1 MKRPDIFIVDDDAK
15 FGKYMKKFLHQK
27 VGEDLEI
34 IYISKIREAIER
46 IKKENPRI
54 ALIDIVFEN
63 DPVNRNGLKIIE
75 RIASVVDT
83 DFIVVTGGG
92 TLADFFR
99 AGQLA
104 VKGIWEKEWDFT
116 PLVELTSKLLKESS
130 RAEGLVKDRNL
141 PVFIAEDPQ
150 SEVILKNIEIA
161 ADSDLPVLITGETG
175 VGKDVAA
182 RLIHL
187 LSRRKSKP
195 FRIFDA
201 GAIESS
207 LVARELFGNEKGAFT
222 GADKGYKGL
231 FREADQGSLFIDEIS
246 NMNLENQKY
255 LLRALN
261 NPQKIRPI
269 GSSAEVEVNVR
280 IILATN
286 KDLATLVNSSNFR
299 QDLYSRIDNPLRIH
313 IPPLHKRKKDIP
325 ALMNYFIHS
334 LKLNHRPT
342 VNFTDQAKS
351 FLIQDY
357 SWPMNVRQLEQFIG
371 GMGVKYGDQGT
382 VDLKTVQENLKVQSV
397 SETSSPKR
405 IEDLEEPKT
414 LQQIK
419 KQAERNA
426 VMKSLELA
434 KFNISQAARSLD
446 ISREHLYRLIDKHQ
460 LRDWLENNK

>member
-1 MKRPDIFIVDDDAK
+1 MKRPDIFIVDDDVK
-15 FGKYMKKFLHQK
+15 FGKYMKKFLQQK
-27 VGEDLEI
+27 VGENLEI

-46 IKKENPRI
+46 IKKENPKI

-63 DPVNRNGLKIIE
+63 DPVNKNGLEIIE

-116 PLVELTSKLLKESS
+116 PLVELTSQLLKDSS
-130 RAEGLVKDRNL
+130 RKEGLIEFKNF
-141 PVFIAEDPQ
+141 PTFIKEDPQ
-150 SEVILKNIEIA
+150 SKIVWKNIETA
-161 ADSDLPVLITGETG
+161 AQSDLPVLITGETG

-182 RLIHL
+182 RLIHM
-187 LSRRKSKP
+187 LSKRKNKP

-201 GAIESS
+201 GAIEPS

-222 GADKGYKGL
+222 GADKAYKGL
-231 FREADQGSLFIDEIS
+231 FREADCGSLFIDEIS

-286 KDLATLVNSSNFR
+286 KNLATLVNSSDFR

-313 IPPLHKRKKDIP
+313 IPPLCKRRKDIP
-325 ALMNYFIHS
+325 ALMDYFVRS

-342 VNFTDQAKS
+342 VNFTEQAKS

-371 GMGVKYGDQGT
+371 GMGVKYGDQGI
-382 VDLKTVQENLKVQSV
+382 VDLKTVRENLKVQSISEV
-397 SETSSPKR
+397 SESNFPDDPESTKSLK
-405 IEDLEEPKT
+405 
-414 LQQIK
+414 QIK
-419 KQAERNA
+419 NQAEKNA
-426 VMKSLELA
+426 VINSLKLSD
-434 KFNISQAARSLD
+434 FNISQAARKLD

-460 LRDWLENNK
+460 LKDWLENNK